1 MPTRSISGFTI
12 IELVVVIAVL
22 AILAAVAVPRFIDLR
37 AEAVAATAAGIGGS
51 LASGAAVNYAGSV
64 VNTAKATTILTC
76 GQSIR
81 GVGAANTAALHA
93 GLSFVANTAI
103 TSGNIVQCTFTL
115 TVNGL
120 VSPTAVANVIGA
132 SN

>member
-12 IELVVVIAVL
+12 IELVVVSAVL

-37 AEAVAATAAGIGGS
+37 TEASAAASQGIAGS

-64 VNTAKATTILTC
+64 VNTTKATTILSC
-76 GQSIR
+76 GTSIR
-81 GVGAANTAALHA
+81 GVGAASTAAIHT
-93 GLSFVANTAI
+93 GLSFQANTAI
-103 TSGNIVQCTFTL
+103 SSGVQGLCTITL
-115 TVNGL
+115 TINGL
-120 VSPTAVANVIGA
+120 ASTAVANIIGA

>member
-12 IELVVVIAVL
+12 IELVVVIAIL

-37 AEAVAATAAGIGGS
+37 AEATAAAVSGIAGS
-51 LASGAAVNYAGSV
+51 LASGAAINYAGSV
-64 VNTAKATTILTC
+64 VNTAKATTILSC

-81 GVGAANTAALHA
+81 GVGVANTAALHA
-93 GLSFVANTAI
+93 GLSFQADTAVATGAQ
-103 TSGNIVQCTFTL
+103 GLCTIQL

-120 VSPTAVANVIGA
+120 VSTAVANIIGA